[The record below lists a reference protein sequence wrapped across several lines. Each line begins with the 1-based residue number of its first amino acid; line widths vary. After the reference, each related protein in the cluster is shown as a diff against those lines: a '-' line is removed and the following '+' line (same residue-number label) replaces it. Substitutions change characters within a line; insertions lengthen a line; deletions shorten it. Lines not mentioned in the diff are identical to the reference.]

1 MIDISIE
8 MNHEQSSETYSGD
21 SLQERMHEETIKEK
35 RMEAAKDS
43 LLRIYRNENEKLR
56 KIIIAQAVK
65 IFELGG
71 YEPKSDTGGYE

>member
-8 MNHEQSSETYSGD
+8 TYIGDQMEESVDKETSKGIC
-21 SLQERMHEETIKEK
+21 R
-35 RMEAAKDS
+35 EAAKDS
-43 LLRIYRNENEKLR
+43 LLRLYSAENKKLR

-71 YEPKSDTGGYE
+71 YESQSDTGGYE